1 MALTDAHPGQGGQTH
16 RIAKKRY
23 VLMLLAK
30 QKAKQEAKQ
39 EKEREIQNGTKL

>member
-30 QKAKQEAKQ
+30 QKAKQEK
-39 EKEREIQNGTKL
+39 KGKDNGTIQPK